1 MVMTDQPIIPV
12 DNGGRDNLGRF
23 AGGPG
28 NTGRPRNSRNA
39 VSRATIKAVTD
50 LFSEAV
56 MVLKNRLAEN
66 DLNAAKIV
74 LNIVLPKDRPI
85 EFGED
90 ISPATIEAALADGSI
105 TPQEAYA
112 AAQSLE
118 KLQQVR
124 DWDDLQRRV
133 QELEQALAERRR

>member
-1 MVMTDQPIIPV
+1 MDQPINPV
-12 DNGGRDNLGRF
+12 INGGRDTLGRF
-23 AGGPG
+23 ASGPG

-56 MVLKNRLAEN
+56 MVLKTRLAEK
-66 DLNAAKIV
+66 DLAAAKIV
-74 LNIVLPKDRPI
+74 LSIVLPKDRPI

-105 TPQEAYA
+105 TPQEAYV

-118 KLQQVR
+118 KLQSVR
-124 DWDDLQRRV
+124 DFDDLQRRV
-133 QELEQALAERRR
+133 EELEQTLAEHRK

>member
-1 MVMTDQPIIPV
+1 MTDQPIIPV
-12 DNGGRDNLGRF
+12 DNGGRDTLGRF
-23 AGGPG
+23 ASGPG

-56 MVLKNRLAEN
+56 MVLRTKLAEG

-74 LNIVLPKDRPI
+74 LAIVLPKDRPI

-118 KLQQVR
+118 KLQAVR
-124 DWDDLQRRV
+124 DFDDLQRRV
-133 QELEQALAERRR
+133 EEMEQALADRRK

>member
-1 MVMTDQPIIPV
+1 MNGSPIISA
-12 DNGGRDNLGRF
+12 DSGRDALGRF
-23 AGGPG
+23 GPG
-28 NTGRPRNSRNA
+28 NPGRKPGSRNA
-39 VSRATIKAVTD
+39 VSRATLKAVTD

-56 MVLKNRLAEN
+56 MVLRNRLAEG

-85 EFGED
+85 EFGD
-90 ISPATIEAALADGSI
+90 DVSPATIEAAMADGSI

-118 KLQQVR
+118 KLQAVR
-124 DWDDLQRRV
+124 DFDDLQRRV
-133 QELEQALAERRR
+133 DELEQALAERR

>member
-1 MVMTDQPIIPV
+1 MTDQPIIPV
-12 DNGGRDNLGRF
+12 DNGGRDTLGRF
-23 AGGPG
+23 ASGPG

-56 MVLKNRLAEN
+56 MVLRTKLAEG

-74 LNIVLPKDRPI
+74 LAIVLPKDRPI

-90 ISPATIEAALADGSI
+90 ISPATIEAGHWRRFAQVLGAEFALLGPVASRLGY
-105 TPQEAYA
+105 PEA
-112 AAQSLE
+112 
-118 KLQQVR
+118 
-124 DWDDLQRRV
+124 
-133 QELEQALAERRR
+133 

>member
-1 MVMTDQPIIPV
+1 MTDHTPQISA
-12 DNGGRDNLGRF
+12 DNGRDALGRF
-23 AGGPG
+23 GPG
-28 NTGRPRNSRNA
+28 NPGRKPGSRNA
-39 VSRATIKAVTD
+39 VSRATIKTITD

-56 MVLKNRLAEN
+56 TVLKSRLADG

-118 KLQQVR
+118 KLQAIR
-124 DWDDLQRRV
+124 DFDDLQRRV
-133 QELEQALAERRR
+133 EEMEKSLAERRK

>member
-1 MVMTDQPIIPV
+1 MTDQPIIPV
-12 DNGGRDNLGRF
+12 DNGGRDAFGRF
-23 AGGPG
+23 ASGPG
-28 NTGRPRNSRNA
+28 NTGRPRNSRNT

-56 MVLKNRLAEN
+56 MVLRKRLSEN
-66 DLNAAKIV
+66 DLNAAKII
-74 LNIVLPKDRPI
+74 LSIVLPKDRPI

-118 KLQQVR
+118 KLQAVR
-124 DWDDLQRRV
+124 DFDDLQRRV
-133 QELEQALAERRR
+133 EEMERALAEHRK

>member
-1 MVMTDQPIIPV
+1 
-12 DNGGRDNLGRF
+12 
-23 AGGPG
+23 
-28 NTGRPRNSRNA
+28 
-39 VSRATIKAVTD
+39 
-50 LFSEAV
+50 

-118 KLQQVR
+118 KLQSVR
-124 DWDDLQRRV
+124 DFDDLQRRIE
-133 QELEQALAERRR
+133 ELEQALADRNRR

>member
-1 MVMTDQPIIPV
+1 MSDPHPMISA
-12 DNGGRDNLGRF
+12 DNGRDALGRF
-23 AGGPG
+23 GP
-28 NTGRPRNSRNA
+28 NNPGRKPGSRNA
-39 VSRATIKAVTD
+39 VSRRTIAKVTD
-50 LFSEAV
+50 LFDDAV
-56 MVLKNRLAEN
+56 MVLRRKLAEG

-85 EFGED
+85 EFGDD

-118 KLQQVR
+118 KLQTVR
-124 DWDDLQRRV
+124 DFDDLQRRLD
-133 QELEQALAERRR
+133 ELETAVAEHRK

>member
-1 MVMTDQPIIPV
+1 MTDQPIIPV
-12 DNGGRDNLGRF
+12 DNGGRDTLGRF
-23 AGGPG
+23 ASGPG

-56 MVLKNRLAEN
+56 MVLKMRLAEN

-118 KLQQVR
+118 KLQAVR
-124 DWDDLQRRV
+124 DFDDLQRRV
-133 QELEQALAERRR
+133 EEMEQALADRRK

>member
-1 MVMTDQPIIPV
+1 MTDQPITPV
-12 DNGGRDNLGRF
+12 DNGARDTLGRF
-23 AGGPG
+23 ASGPG

-39 VSRATIKAVTD
+39 VSRTTIKAVTD

-118 KLQQVR
+118 KLQSVR
-124 DWDDLQRRV
+124 DFEDLQRRV
-133 QELEQALAERRR
+133 EELEQALAERHK

>member
-1 MVMTDQPIIPV
+1 MTGQPITPV
-12 DNGGRDNLGRF
+12 DNGARDTLGRF
-23 AGGPG
+23 ASGPG

-74 LNIVLPKDRPI
+74 LSIVLPKDRPI

-118 KLQQVR
+118 KLQSVR
-124 DWDDLQRRV
+124 DVADLLLRV
-133 QELEQALAERRR
+133 EELEAALAKGKAR